1 MVAIYVQTSLDYNST
16 KKIRVA
22 CIGNSITELTSY
34 PINLQIRLGS
44 NYRVE
49 NFGSSGATVLIDTYT
64 PYIYQTA
71 FFNAKNFLPDI
82 AVVMLG
88 TNDARTDNFK
98 SIENFFSDYVKL
110 ISAIQ
115 GLDNKPKILLVK
127 PPPIFDNNLGLEV
140 TNFSE
145 KIIPLIEDIA
155 NDLSLPI
162 IDVYGALKDHPE
174 YFPDG
179 VHPNN
184 EGASFITIEIFNEI
198 NFQ

>member
-115 GLDNKPKILLVK
+115 GLNNKPKILLVK

-184 EGASFITIEIFNEI
+184 EGSSFITIEIYNAI
-198 NFQ
+198 DFQ